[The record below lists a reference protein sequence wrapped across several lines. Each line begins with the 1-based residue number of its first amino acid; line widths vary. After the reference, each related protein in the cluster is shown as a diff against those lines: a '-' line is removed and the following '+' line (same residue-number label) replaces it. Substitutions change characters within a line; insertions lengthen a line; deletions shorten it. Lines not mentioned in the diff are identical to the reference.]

1 MHLTFLMNFHTQIRF
16 AIENRTSDYDKE
28 KLLERLAKIYSGV
41 AVLKVCLPV
50 FILVVNGFF
59 PPW

>member
-1 MHLTFLMNFHTQIRF
+1 MNFHTQIRF